1 MAEVRMKMTQD
12 FGVNHKFL
20 GRAIVFIGCIG
31 WGLGATL
38 LSHFITGLLH
48 A

>member
-1 MAEVRMKMTQD
+1 MTLD
-12 FGVNHKFL
+12 FGVDRKFSR
-20 GRAIVFIGCIG
+20 RAIAFIGCLG

>member
-1 MAEVRMKMTQD
+1 MEKSLDR
-12 FGVNHKFL
+12 VNRKWA
-20 GRAIVFIGCIG
+20 GRAIAFVGCVG